1 MPSKPSIK
9 AKGNG
14 VIIHLRVQPQTSR
27 TRLTVEPT
35 GQLRLAITAPP
46 VDGQAN
52 RAVVIALAKV
62 FDVPKQSVSLVSGEK
77 SRDKSVFIDGIDV
90 ETVSSL
96 LSELP

>member
-9 AKGNG
+9 AKDNG
-14 VIIHLRVQPQTSR
+14 VIVHLRVQPKASR
-27 TRLTVEPT
+27 TRLIVEPT

-46 VDGQAN
+46 VDGHAN

-62 FDVPKQSVSLVSGEK
+62 FDVPKRSVSLVSGEK